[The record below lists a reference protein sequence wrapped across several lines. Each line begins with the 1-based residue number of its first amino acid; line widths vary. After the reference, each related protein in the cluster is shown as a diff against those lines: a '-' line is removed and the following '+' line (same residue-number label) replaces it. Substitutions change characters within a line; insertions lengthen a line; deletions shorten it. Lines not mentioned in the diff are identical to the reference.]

1 MTADLFTTAEQ
12 ILAELQYRRTFE
24 WDGDPTDWE
33 LAEMAEAMI
42 DDGVETETQIDAWL
56 REIC

>member
-1 MTADLFTTAEQ
+1 MTAALFTTADQ
-12 ILAELQYRRTFE
+12 ILAELQHRRTFE

-42 DDGVETETQIDAWL
+42 DDGVETEAHIDAWL